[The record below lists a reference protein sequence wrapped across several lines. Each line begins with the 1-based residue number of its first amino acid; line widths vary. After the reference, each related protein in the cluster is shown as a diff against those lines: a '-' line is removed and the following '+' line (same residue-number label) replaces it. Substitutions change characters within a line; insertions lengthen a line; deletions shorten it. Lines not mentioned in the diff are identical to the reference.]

1 MNSVLEENQREWEK
15 KKKKRKEIYMKIKN
29 AAMSLE
35 NLIDVNGNV
44 CVCLCIVG
52 ARIAPYT
59 SSSNTFDKLGWFRL
73 YLDDFS
79 FFERDSRSNFILR
92 EHSICQLCK
101 WNELINFSL
110 LFSLDFSSFDKLI
123 NRSVLFKAYYHVKF
137 GLMSFVILALLLLF
151 DRIYQTRYSIIFYL
165 SKGE

>member
-1 MNSVLEENQREWEK
+1 MVIETRYLKFKVETNIQVEQHFRGKSERMRK
-15 KKKKRKEIYMKIKN
+15 KEKRKEIYMKIKN

-44 CVCLCIVG
+44 CVCIVG

-59 SSSNTFDKLGWFRL
+59 SSSNTFDKFGRFRL

-110 LFSLDFSSFDKLI
+110 LFFLLIFLRSISWLIASFFSKRI
-123 NRSVLFKAYYHVKF
+123 T
-137 GLMSFVILALLLLF
+137 MSNLV
-151 DRIYQTRYSIIFYL
+151 
-165 SKGE
+165 